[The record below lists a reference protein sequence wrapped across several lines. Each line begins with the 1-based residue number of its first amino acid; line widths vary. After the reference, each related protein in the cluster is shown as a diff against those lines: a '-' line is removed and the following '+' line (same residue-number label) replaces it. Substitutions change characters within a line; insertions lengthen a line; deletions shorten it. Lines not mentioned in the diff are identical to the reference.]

1 MNIKETTFD
10 NYIEQ
15 CEELNF
21 YKQLRWFNKSVALQ
35 NIITELEASIWKY
48 LEPLTI
54 AFCEA
59 QYQDH
64 LKMMAEL
71 EKEFQS

>member
-1 MNIKETTFD
+1 MNIKETTFN

-59 QYQDH
+59 QYQAH
-64 LKMMAEL
+64 LKMMTEL

>member
-54 AFCEA
+54 AFCEWR
-59 QYQDH
+59 YQDH
-64 LKMMAEL
+64 LKMMTEL